1 MKKTILLCALFTGLV
16 AKAQVPGTLDSSF
29 ADNGVLRWT
38 VTPGVSS
45 APLELKLSSDGKL
58 LVGGVVNS
66 TNIDMLVAKFK
77 ASGKPDSSLQGN
89 SFSMLDPL
97 LGADDNTYC
106 MELLSDGKILLGGY
120 QQGTNDNDMIV
131 YKLNADGTIDNTWG
145 NNGKVMVDAGG
156 NESAMKIKAMPDGKI
171 LIGCT
176 KYGNNSS
183 NMFIVR
189 LLADGTLDNTF
200 SNDGISPV
208 IFIGQTQGNFV
219 DMEVLPGGNIIVC
232 GTISDGVLAQI
243 GMAKMNNAGM
253 VLLAFGVASKYKFAM
268 DGKATQPFNM
278 ILTSKNKILVSAA
291 YSKAN
296 NDVSGVLLMVDTS
309 GVVDNTFGSGKGVIA
324 YDNTNLAEDEKFI
337 DLIEMKNGDFYVL
350 SSYEDVNSNDYMQG
364 IVFDGTGNLRTSFGK
379 NGVVQYYGDATYSI
393 ANLRGLVQQTDGKL
407 LILAS
412 AKNIGTGKTEVLIY
426 RMNLENKATSA
437 IVSVNNNSAIKI
449 YPNPSTGS
457 FSIAGNHKAEN
468 VWMYDV
474 TGKQVAAWNNGTQV
488 YTIPENAVNGLYYI
502 KVQSAEGINIQPLNI
517 NR

>member
-1 MKKTILLCALFTGLV
+1 MKKTILLCALFTSLI

-29 ADNGVLRWT
+29 ADNGILRWT
-38 VTPGVSS
+38 VTSGISTT
-45 APLELKLSSDGKL
+45 ALELKLLPDGKL
-58 LVGGVVNS
+58 LVGGAVNGA
-66 TNIDMLVAKFK
+66 NIDMLVARFK
-77 ASGKPDSSLQGN
+77 ANGTPDSSMQGTG
-89 SFSMLDPL
+89 FSMLDPL

-106 MELLSDGKILLGGY
+106 MELLSDGKILIGGY
-120 QQGTNDNDMIV
+120 QQGVNDNDMIV

-156 NESAMKIKAMPDGKI
+156 YESAMKIKAMPDGKI

-219 DMEVLPGGNIIVC
+219 DMELLPGGNIIVC

-243 GMAKMNNAGM
+243 GMAKLNNAGQGLP
-253 VLLAFGVASKYKFAM
+253 VFGVSSKYKFAM
-268 DGKATQPFNM
+268 DGKSTQPFNM
-278 ILTSKNKILVSAA
+278 ILTSKNKLLISAA
-291 YSKAN
+291 YAKAN
-296 NDVSGVLLMVDTS
+296 NDASGVLLMVDTS
-309 GVVDNTFGSGKGVIA
+309 GVADNTFGSGKGVIA
-324 YDNTNLAEDEKFI
+324 YDNTNLAEDEKFV
-337 DLIEMKNGDFYVL
+337 DLMEMKNGDFFVL
-350 SSYEDVNSNDYMQG
+350 SSYEDVNSNDYIQG
-364 IVFDGTGNLRTSFGK
+364 IVFDGTGNVRISFGK
-379 NGVVQYYGDATYSI
+379 NGVIQFYGDASYTI
-393 ANLRGLVQQTDGKL
+393 VGLRGIVPQPDGKI
-407 LILAS
+407 LILS
-412 AKNIGTGKTEVLIY
+412 NAKNQATNKVEALVY
-426 RMNLENKATSA
+426 RLNLENKATSG
-437 IVSVNNNSAIKI
+437 IVGINNKSAIKI

-457 FSIAGNHKAEN
+457 FSIAGNAKVEN

-474 TGKQVAAWNNGTQV
+474 AGKLVATWNNNQV